1 MSYFLY
7 IVAGEAATIQQKE
20 KCYMTIE
27 RLLLE
32 VEKEALKLAFNKGG
46 SWERYNQLKA
56 EADTA
61 LEQWIKDYD
70 EKNFS

>member
-1 MSYFLY
+1 MGQRLIKYLPYFLC
-7 IVAGEAATIQQKE
+7 IVAGIERGYATMDKLD
-20 KCYMTIE
+20 

-56 EADTA
+56 EADA
-61 LEQWIKDYD
+61 ELEQYLSTL
-70 EKNFS
+70 E